1 MVPVPSPDPLPP
13 PAPLAADAT
22 AAPSATAA
30 PPETPGAAGAGG
42 TSVAAAL
49 PPSTGRKGQGG
60 KKGKGPARKAPPPE
74 GRTSLPS
81 AAPPSAAALPS
92 PAAPSTSSGGAS
104 APLPRAYAQVAAPR
118 PATASSSAPAASS
131 SSISSGR
138 GPFSTLTRKHGVRC
152 LLVPASPHVETYV
165 RALARVVGPSAIV
178 AASKMFGK
186 VVFFLASEAAA
197 QEAVERGLAVG
208 GVYVPLEPLEDLG
221 VRVVLTS
228 VPPFLPNAALLPFL
242 STLGKPISVLSP
254 LPLGCKDPALRHV
267 LSFRRQVQLQLP
279 PAVARDGGAL
289 EGSFLVPYQGAH
301 YRVHYS
307 SGEARCFLCR
317 AMGHV
322 RRDCPLARHGGAPGP
337 PEAPAGPGPTTAS
350 SPGCPAPVAAPPP
363 LPSES
368 ISARDAG
375 VAPPS
380 CPGER
385 PDPVAPVVS
394 SGTGPVGERAP
405 GLAPGLGEGLPQGE
419 VPHPLAALSPPLG
432 PLISPPLP
440 PDPGPAGPPSVT
452 TLEGWVLVGEKRS
465 KRKKARHLPAHS
477 DGEEAPRKSRKGAV
491 PAEPSAAPPDDIPQV
506 APVVEAVAAARRS
519 SSAPILEAPLAPL
532 PAGAAEGDASA
543 TLLASP
549 PVADQAAPGVAEG
562 DYSSIFAEIESL
574 GLTPVTQGEDDPL
587 PPGLDLG
594 GLMPALPL
602 PPSPLPQTAVP
613 ALELPPPDAPD
624 CLAVAGLPSAAA
636 EPLEAT
642 ASAEQPGP
650 GASEAGQLSLTPPGG
665 PDLSRPLSL
674 AGAVGAEPV
683 LAPGPSVAEG
693 PPPDPTPLTPELGPE
708 ESSPGGAA
716 LGAPDPHPAPASV
729 PDPAPGPDSVPAPDF
744 VPVPPLPSSRIV
756 PAPGDVPFPLPSADS
771 QGAGFESSLPSGAAV
786 FPLPPPLVPG
796 VEAGG
801 AAPVPSAL
809 RRGSAPCL
817 PVSVGHGAA
826 AGPGPEDGPG
836 SSTPAPTALRAE
848 LRTFLANCRGAR
860 NRVQLA
866 LQRWGD
872 FHLVL
877 QAVRALLREGKGTGR
892 RDAASYRRALSFR
905 ASLLAFGVGHGLLG
919 GLTGP
924 AGVPASED
932 PPQPSSWPQRSS
944 PL

>member
-1 MVPVPSPDPLPP
+1 MVPVPSPNPLPP

-42 TSVAAAL
+42 ASAAAAL
-49 PPSTGRKGQGG
+49 PPSTGKKGQGG
-60 KKGKGPARKAPPPE
+60 KKGKGPARKVPPPE

-92 PAAPSTSSGGAS
+92 PAVPSTSSGGAS

-118 PATASSSAPAASS
+118 PAAASSSAPAASS

-178 AASKMFGK
+178 AASKMYGK

-221 VRVVLTS
+221 VRLVLTS

-279 PAVARDGGAL
+279 PAVARDGGVL
-289 EGSFLVPYQGAH
+289 EGSFLVPHQGAH

-337 PEAPAGPGPTTAS
+337 PEALVCPGPTTAS
-350 SPGCPAPVAAPPP
+350 SPGRSAPVAAPPP
-363 LPSES
+363 PSS

-385 PDPVAPVVS
+385 LDPVAPAVS
-394 SGTGPVGERAP
+394 SGTGSVGERAP
-405 GLAPGLGEGLPQGE
+405 GLAPGLGEGSPQGE
-419 VPHPLAALSPPLG
+419 VPQPLAALSPPLG

-440 PDPGPAGPPSVT
+440 PDPGPAGLPSVT
-452 TLEGWVLVGEKRS
+452 TLEGWVLVGEKRG

-477 DGEEAPRKSRKGAV
+477 DGEEAPRKSRKGATT
-491 PAEPSAAPPDDIPQV
+491 AEPSAVPPDGTPQV
-506 APVVEAVAAARRS
+506 APVEEAVAAALRS
-519 SSAPILEAPLAPL
+519 SSAPILEAPFAPL
-532 PAGAAEGDASA
+532 RAGAAEGDASA
-543 TLLASP
+543 PLPPSSP
-549 PVADQAAPGVAEG
+549 VVDPAALGVAEG
-562 DYSSIFAEIESL
+562 DYGAIFAEIEAL

-587 PPGLDLG
+587 SPGLGLG
-594 GLMPALPL
+594 GLLPALPL
-602 PPSPLPQTAVP
+602 PPSPLSQTAVP
-613 ALELPPPDAPD
+613 ALELPSSDAPE
-624 CLAVAGLPSAAA
+624 CPAVAGFPSAAA
-636 EPLEAT
+636 GPLEAT

-650 GASEAGQLSLTPPGG
+650 GASEAGQLSLSPSGG
-665 PDLSRPLSL
+665 PALSRPLSVV
-674 AGAVGAEPV
+674 GAVGAELV
-683 LAPGPSVAEG
+683 LAPGPSVIEG
-693 PPPDPTPLTPELGPE
+693 PLPDPTPLPPALGSE

-716 LGAPDPHPAPASV
+716 PGAADPHPGPASAPDPT
-729 PDPAPGPDSVPAPDF
+729 PGPDSAPAPDSA
-744 VPVPPLPSSRIV
+744 PNPPLPGSQFIT
-756 PAPGDVPFPLPSADS
+756 APGVVPFPLPPADS
-771 QGAGFESSLPSGAAV
+771 REAVFALSLPPGAAG
-786 FPLPPPLVPG
+786 FPLPPLLVPG
-796 VEAGG
+796 VEAGS
-801 AAPVPSAL
+801 AAPVPSAP

-826 AGPGPEDGPG
+826 AGPRPEDGPG
-836 SSTPAPTALRAE
+836 SSTPAPKALREE
-848 LRTFLANCRGAR
+848 LRTFLADCRGAR

-877 QAVRALLREGKGTGR
+877 QAVRAILKEGKGTGR
-892 RDAASYRRALSFR
+892 PDAASYRRALSFR
-905 ASLLAFGVGHGLLG
+905 DSLLAFGVGHGLLR
-919 GLTGP
+919 GLTG
-924 AGVPASED
+924 AASVPASED
-932 PPQPSSWPQRSS
+932 PPQPSSWPQQSL